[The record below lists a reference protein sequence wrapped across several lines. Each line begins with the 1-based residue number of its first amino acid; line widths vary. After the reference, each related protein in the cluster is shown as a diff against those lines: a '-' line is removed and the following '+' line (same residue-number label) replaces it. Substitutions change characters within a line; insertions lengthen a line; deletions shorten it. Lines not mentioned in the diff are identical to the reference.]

1 MLHLPPDSK
10 HTSKWFM
17 MNNLTTIRLLVPFLH
32 GQSHCTVTQ
41 DRHSQPDF
49 ETTSENRYLITIV
62 LHVGHRSLEYLVRDR
77 RTCLYR
83 AAPRSQEPKTLRTSS
98 SSLSSPTDEHEF
110 MKAHAGTVLCLLSF
124 GATLG
129 HATEH

>member
-1 MLHLPPDSK
+1 MVYDEQ
-10 HTSKWFM
+10 F
-17 MNNLTTIRLLVPFLH
+17 NNNPSSCSFSPWPIPLYRYPRP
-32 GQSHCTVTQ
+32 
-41 DRHSQPDF
+41 RHSQPDF